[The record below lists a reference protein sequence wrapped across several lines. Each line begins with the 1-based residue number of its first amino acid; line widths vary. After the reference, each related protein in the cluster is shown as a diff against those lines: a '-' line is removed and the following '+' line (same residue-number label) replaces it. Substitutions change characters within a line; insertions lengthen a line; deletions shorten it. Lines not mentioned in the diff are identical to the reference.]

1 MFKLWRNAAFTLPPK
16 AARRVLPW
24 LWLAVCTGTF
34 AETAP
39 YYASYELV
47 KDSPS
52 VDVGIQPL
60 GYPSGVLTATLRHDG
75 ILREKLT
82 SLGHSLQLHPFRRGA
97 DMLNLL
103 ADNRLEAGLLG
114 DMPTLLA
121 AAQGHI
127 VIVGLAKQSPTA
139 IVAGRQTTLKDLRG
153 KRIAFVEASSAH
165 QTLLQGLFAAG
176 LSESDVRLVPL
187 GVEKMPGALKRGEID
202 AFAAWEPAPS
212 LALADDPGNRVV
224 FRGISSDYFVVS
236 SHFAERSPAAVDALV
251 AAYIRAFE
259 WLRLSQKNL
268 ERAARWAQGEAKS
281 FSGEASDLPL
291 AKIADITR
299 RDIINIPSA
308 PSIIHNT
315 KGSPPLFGEFEFLK
329 RLGKLPVNAD
339 WQLVTKAVNSDVL
352 SRVVTHPRQHETSRF
367 DYRD

>member
-1 MFKLWRNAAFTLPPK
+1 MFKLWQNAALTFRTS
-16 AARRVLPW
+16 AACRVLPW
-24 LWLAVCTGTF
+24 LWLAVCTTSF

-39 YYASYELV
+39 YYASYGLV
-47 KDSPS
+47 KDSAT

-60 GYPSGVLTATLRHDG
+60 GYPSGVLTATLRHDA
-75 ILREKLT
+75 ILREKLA
-82 SLGHSLQLHPFRRGA
+82 SLGQPLQLHPFRRGA

-127 VIVGLAKQSPTA
+127 VIIGLAKQSPTA

-165 QTLLQGLFAAG
+165 QTLLQGLSSAG
-176 LSESDVRLVPL
+176 LSESDVRLLPM
-187 GVEKMPGALKRGEID
+187 GVDTMPAALKRGEID

-212 LALADDPGNRVV
+212 IALANDPGNRVV

-236 SHFAERSPAAVDALV
+236 SRFAERSPAAVDALV
-251 AAYIRAFE
+251 AAYVRAFE

-268 ERAARWAQGEAKS
+268 DRAARWAQGEAKS
-281 FSGEASDLPL
+281 FSADASDLPL

-308 PSIIHNT
+308 PTIVHHT

-352 SRVVTHPRQHETSRF
+352 SRVITHPRQHETGRF